1 MVKWHGRSG
10 WRPSSSICAARL
22 DLNEREGG
30 KAEGAGEPAQLNRFP
45 ALYPCHTPSAK
56 KPALFRQESSSN
68 NNDHGTL
75 RFSLIAVRRR
85 GAVCKR
91 ASLESLPLSRTAAG
105 DIFSHPAC
113 DRCKA
118 TFSWQKQL
126 LERAA
131 ILTAIGLANRSIGKS
146 TKMVAARKES
156 AALGNTKAAC
166 AVASFQV
173 WPPRQRLSYH
183 PCKERCNFYQRLMRP
198 RCTSTCEA
206 SSIVA
211 LTSMA
216 DGMKQFLPICC
227 SCF

>member
-1 MVKWHGRSG
+1 MAWSFGVATVIQHLRGALGFERARRRESGGG
-10 WRPSSSICAARL
+10 WRACATQPISGFVPLPHPQRKTS
-22 DLNEREGG
+22 R
-30 KAEGAGEPAQLNRFP
+30 P
-45 ALYPCHTPSAK
+45 
-56 KPALFRQESSSN
+56 FRQKSSSN
-68 NNDHGTL
+68 KNDHVTL
-75 RFSLIAVRRR
+75 RFSLIAARRR

-131 ILTAIGLANRSIGKS
+131 ILAAIGLANRSIGKS
-146 TKMVAARKES
+146 TKMVAARKEG

-173 WPPRQRLSYH
+173 LPPRQRLSYH

-198 RCTSTCEA
+198 RCTSICEA

-216 DGMKQFLPICC
+216 DGMKQCFLPICS